1 MNKKKILIW
10 SIISILIIAVI
21 VLLIIYGPRVLNYF
35 KDPALREKFKN
46 FIESLGFFGVF
57 VYILVIVIQIIVAFI
72 PGEPFELLAGIMYGT
87 FGGLLISL
95 IGAFIGSTIVFLL
108 VKKFGKRITNKF
120 FSEEKMQK
128 YKFLNS
134 ERNRNR
140 LLFII
145 FLIPGT
151 PKDLLTYFAPLTPI
165 KYSSYII
172 ITTIA
177 RIPSII
183 TSTIAGESILEGDYH
198 IAIIVYGIT
207 FLLTIFGILI
217 DNYIQK
223 KKTNSQN

>member
-35 KDPALREKFKN
+35 KDPTLREKFKN